1 MNSLEI
7 KTDLLI
13 DNALTPESEM
23 RWDNQEFYS
32 METKDEQKQKMYTSE

>member
-7 KTDLLI
+7 KTDMLI

-23 RWDNQEFYS
+23 RWEFYS
-32 METKDEQKQKMYTSE
+32 METKDEQKQKLYTKE